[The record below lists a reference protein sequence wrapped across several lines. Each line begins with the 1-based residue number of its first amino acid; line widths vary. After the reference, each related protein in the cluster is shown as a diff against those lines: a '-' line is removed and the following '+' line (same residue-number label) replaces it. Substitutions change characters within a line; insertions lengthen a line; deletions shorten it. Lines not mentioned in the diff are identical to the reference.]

1 MSWHITET
9 QQEESQEAL
18 LNNKAS
24 KVEKNLPLAK
34 HFPIGNP
41 IPFSHAESRASLA
54 KAEIASII

>member
-1 MSWHITET
+1 MSWHIMET
-9 QQEESQEAL
+9 QQEDRQAL

-34 HFPIGNP
+34 HLGIGNP
-41 IPFSHAESRASLA
+41 IPFSHAVSRASLG

>member
-1 MSWHITET
+1 MET
-9 QQEESQEAL
+9 QQEDRQAL

-34 HFPIGNP
+34 HLGIGNP
-41 IPFSHAESRASLA
+41 IPFSHAVSRASLG